1 MPSDSISLVT
11 TSICIELW
19 WFGNNVNKHE
29 KAKKMLQND
38 ERLEK
43 LLSKKHTDLK
53 KNFAYKNNVLK

>member
-1 MPSDSISLVT
+1 
-11 TSICIELW
+11 
-19 WFGNNVNKHE
+19 
-29 KAKKMLQND
+29 MLQND